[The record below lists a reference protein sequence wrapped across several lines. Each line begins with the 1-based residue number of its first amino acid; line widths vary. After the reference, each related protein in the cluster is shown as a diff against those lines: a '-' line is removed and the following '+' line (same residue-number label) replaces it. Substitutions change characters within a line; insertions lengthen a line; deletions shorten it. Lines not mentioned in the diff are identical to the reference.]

1 MMKKSKYSEYFEK
14 CVNRKATIIFVTL
27 ILCSVA
33 LIGCSGSDKAVS
45 FLLQEESAV
54 NDIGIERI
62 ITDNEAIGLTAGSDA
77 TDDTEDTDNTE
88 SQYANK
94 TEPETEKQ
102 SLEPVCVHVCGA
114 VISPGVVEVAVDSR
128 VEDALL
134 AAGGFR
140 EDAAIDYV
148 NLAAKVEDGQKV
160 YFPTREE
167 VEALATENGSL
178 VTLEAESNLKQSVQE
193 QNGKVNINTAGVE
206 LLCTLPGIGEA
217 RAQAIIDY
225 REANGAFQNV
235 EGIMQVPGI
244 KQNAYEKLRDKI
256 TVN

>member
-1 MMKKSKYSEYFEK
+1 MMKKNKYI
-14 CVNRKATIIFVTL
+14 VLLAL
-27 ILCSVA
+27 ILCSVV
-33 LIGCSGSDKAVS
+33 LIGCSDKAMTFS
-45 FLLQEESAV
+45 LQEESAV
-54 NDIGIERI
+54 NDRTMEQTN
-62 ITDNEAIGLTAGSDA
+62 TDNEAVGQSGDSMDMVT
-77 TDDTEDTDNTE
+77 
-88 SQYANK
+88 
-94 TEPETEKQ
+94 PETAKAKSDSKAAGQSRGSVRKDAVMEAQ
-102 SLEPVCVHVCGA
+102 SLESVYVHVCGA

-128 VEDALL
+128 VEEALL

-148 NLAAKVEDGQKV
+148 NLAAKVEDGQQV

-167 VEALATENGSL
+167 AEALTSENGGLIASG
-178 VTLEAESNLKQSVQE
+178 TESNLQQTTSEQSV
-193 QNGKVNINTAGVE
+193 KVNINTAEVE

-225 REANGAFQNV
+225 REANGDFQNV

>member
-1 MMKKSKYSEYFEK
+1 MMKKNKYI
-14 CVNRKATIIFVTL
+14 VLLAL
-27 ILCSVA
+27 ILCSVV
-33 LIGCSGSDKAVS
+33 LIGCSDKAMTFS
-45 FLLQEESAV
+45 LQEESAV
-54 NDIGIERI
+54 NDRAMEQTN
-62 ITDNEAIGLTAGSDA
+62 TDNEVAGQMDMV
-77 TDDTEDTDNTE
+77 T
-88 SQYANK
+88 
-94 TEPETEKQ
+94 PETAKAKSDSEAAGQSRGSVGKDAVMEAQ
-102 SLEPVCVHVCGA
+102 SLESVYVHVCGA
-114 VISPGVVEVAVDSR
+114 VISPGVVEVTADSR

-148 NLAAKVEDGQKV
+148 NLAAKVEDGQQV

-167 VEALATENGSL
+167 AEALTSENGGLIASG
-178 VTLEAESNLKQSVQE
+178 TESNLQQTTSEQSV
-193 QNGKVNINTAGVE
+193 KVNINTAEVE

-225 REANGAFQNV
+225 REVNGDFQNV

>member
-1 MMKKSKYSEYFEK
+1 MMKKNKYI
-14 CVNRKATIIFVTL
+14 VLLAL
-27 ILCSVA
+27 ILCSVV
-33 LIGCSGSDKAVS
+33 LIGCSDKAMTFS
-45 FLLQEESAV
+45 LQEESAV
-54 NDIGIERI
+54 NDRTMEQAN
-62 ITDNEAIGLTAGSDA
+62 TDNEVAGQMDMV
-77 TDDTEDTDNTE
+77 T
-88 SQYANK
+88 
-94 TEPETEKQ
+94 PETAKAKSDSKAAGQSRGSVRKDAVMEAQ
-102 SLEPVCVHVCGA
+102 SLESVYVHVCGA

-148 NLAAKVEDGQKV
+148 NLAAKVEDGQQV

-167 VEALATENGSL
+167 AEALTAENGGLIASG
-178 VTLEAESNLKQSVQE
+178 TESNLQQTTSEQSV
-193 QNGKVNINTAGVE
+193 KVNINTAEVE

-225 REANGAFQNV
+225 REANGDFQNV